1 MVGFQSR
8 RFWVESSAIAHHYS
22 VSEIMRSQS
31 QKKASNLRGRM
42 RSLSWSPHGQTLATS
57 SHDQTAKLWDINT
70 GQCLKTLQGHKH
82 WVWSVAW
89 SRDGQTLVTASY
101 DQTIRLWDI
110 KTGQCL
116 KTLHGHTSSV
126 MSVAWNRDRQT
137 LASSSY
143 DQTIRL
149 WTHPVRMVK
158 PWLVSVQTKLRS
170 CGTPTQVNASK
181 PCKATRI
188 GYHQSHGVGMVKPLL
203 LAAQMRQSSFG
214 MWIRV
219 SA

>member
-1 MVGFQSR
+1 MVGFKSR

-22 VSEIMRSQS
+22 VSEFMRSQS

-42 RSLSWSPHGQTLATS
+42 QSLSWSPNGQTLATS

-82 WVWSVAW
+82 WVWSVRYHQ
-89 SRDGQTLVTASY
+89 S
-101 DQTIRLWDI
+101 
-110 KTGQCL
+110 
-116 KTLHGHTSSV
+116 
-126 MSVAWNRDRQT
+126 
-137 LASSSY
+137 
-143 DQTIRL
+143 
-149 WTHPVRMVK
+149 HPVRMVK

-170 CGTPTQVNASK
+170 CRTPTQVNASK
-181 PCKATRI
+181 PCKVTRI
-188 GYHQSHGVGMVKPLL
+188 WYHQSHGVGMVKPSL